1 MAKNSGVFIRQLLG
15 NCNHPSA
22 AGLLHHLHRKP
33 IQNLTLVSNTAPS
46 SPQTIDIRSASK
58 PLSYYSLHTP
68 NLQFLQQRRCLSSLV
83 DADSHTL
90 LSGPSNLY
98 VIETL
103 DMHYRLRQKVEDE
116 RLSVVFFYT
125 APGCQATLKWITP
138 IFDELCKQFQHI
150 TMAKVYM
157 DKNGP
162 GSTLDVFG
170 VHRNMN
176 GTRFPMDIFEDNHET
191 NDAGSTL
198 DKLGIH
204 ETPTFHCYLKGKR
217 VVELVGDSARH
228 LKKRLENVYNPSR
241 MKERRRR
248 DGSKVRAFAKGMF
261 LCQEQRERLCKL
273 EDPKARLEW
282 FKSEMGGK

>member
-1 MAKNSGVFIRQLLG
+1 MAKNSGVLIRQLLG

-22 AGLLHHLHRKP
+22 AGLLHHLHHKP

-68 NLQFLQQRRCLSSLV
+68 NLQFLQQRRCLSSLA

-103 DMHYRLRQKVEDE
+103 DMHYRLRQKVEGMPMNVC
-116 RLSVVFFYT
+116 LWFFFYT

-157 DKNGP
+157 DKNG
-162 GSTLDVFG
+162 
-170 VHRNMN
+170 
-176 GTRFPMDIFEDNHET
+176 TRFPMHIFEDNHETSGTRFPLDLIEDIPET

-248 DGSKVRAFAKGMF
+248 GKKV
-261 LCQEQRERLCKL
+261 ENN
-273 EDPKARLEW
+273 
-282 FKSEMGGK
+282 

>member
-162 GSTLDVFG
+162 GSPL
-170 VHRNMN
+170 
-176 GTRFPMDIFEDNHET
+176 DIFGDHHNLL
-191 NDAGSTL
+191 NDSILLFCFNQKVTL
-198 DKLGIH
+198 IKHIRITIVYTILHFTFWLGFQGRVTIVYTTGYFNQTDKNYYSLYYPCMLI
-204 ETPTFHCYLKGKR
+204 
-217 VVELVGDSARH
+217 
-228 LKKRLENVYNPSR
+228 
-241 MKERRRR
+241 
-248 DGSKVRAFAKGMF
+248 
-261 LCQEQRERLCKL
+261 
-273 EDPKARLEW
+273 
-282 FKSEMGGK
+282 

>member
-157 DKNGP
+157 DKNG
-162 GSTLDVFG
+162 
-170 VHRNMN
+170 
-176 GTRFPMDIFEDNHET
+176 TRFPMDIFEDNHET